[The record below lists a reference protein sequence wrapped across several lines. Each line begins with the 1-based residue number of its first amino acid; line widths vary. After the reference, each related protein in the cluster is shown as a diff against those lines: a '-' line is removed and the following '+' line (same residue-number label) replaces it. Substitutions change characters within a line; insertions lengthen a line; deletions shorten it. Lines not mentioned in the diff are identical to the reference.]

1 MSRFSIFCRK
11 FIVSQCRKYSQVNP
25 FVLFFRKFQVAKKFM
40 DKRGG
45 GVSRYSVENFLPHS
59 AYNFR
64 RGISIFCPNYGYRKS
79 LDKRGG
85 GVSRNSVENFLF
97 HSAYNFR
104 RGILYFCSIFG
115 YRKSLDKRW
124 GECQDLPSEKFC
136 LTVQKI
142 FIGESFTIGV
152 FLGTGKVWI
161 TKGGGE
167 YQDFPSK

>member
-85 GVSRNSVENFLF
+85 GGVSTYSVGNVLSR
-97 HSAYNFR
+97 SAESFR
-104 RGILYFCSIFG
+104 RGIPYCCSIFG
-115 YRKSLDKRW
+115 YRKIWIRKGWSINIFRRKYLS
-124 GECQDLPSEKFC
+124 PSSEN
-136 LTVQKI
+136 I
-142 FIGESFTIGV
+142 RR
-152 FLGTGKVWI
+152 
-161 TKGGGE
+161 
-167 YQDFPSK
+167 